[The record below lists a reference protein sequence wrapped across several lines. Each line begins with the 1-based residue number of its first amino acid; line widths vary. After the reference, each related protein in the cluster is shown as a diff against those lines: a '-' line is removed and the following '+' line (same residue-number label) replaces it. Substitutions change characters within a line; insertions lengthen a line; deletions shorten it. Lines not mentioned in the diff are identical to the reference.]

1 MHILAI
7 DTSTKCLSLSLID
20 ISKENS
26 IAHYIETEEENNHAK
41 KINLSIQDILEKC
54 EIKMENL
61 SAIALNEGPGSFTGL
76 RVGSSTAK
84 GLCYSL
90 DIPLINIC
98 GLGAYARFLYELRLN
113 DYSDVFVLLDARRGN
128 YFYSHFPFSNA
139 EERANFGHI
148 SDIEAIIKRKQRP
161 WIYYLDKDSEPPLS
175 AKDLTLVIIEK
186 WKQKVFVDIRNFE
199 PQYIVN
205 NYQTKK

>member
-1 MHILAI
+1 MYILAI

-20 ISKENS
+20 ISKENC
-26 IAHYIETEEENNHAK
+26 IAYYIEEEEENSHAR
-41 KINLSIQDILEKC
+41 KINLSIKDILEKC
-54 EIKMENL
+54 EIRMENL

-90 DIPLINIC
+90 NLPLINIC
-98 GLGAYARFLYELRLN
+98 GLCAYARFLYELRVN

-128 YFYSHFPFSNA
+128 YYYGHFSSSNA
-139 EERANFGHI
+139 EEQASFGHI
-148 SDIEAIIKRKQRP
+148 SDIEVCMNRKQKP
-161 WIYYLDKDSEPPLS
+161 WIYYLDKDSEPILG
-175 AKDLTLVIIEK
+175 AKDLTHVVMEK
-186 WKQKVFVDIRNFE
+186 WKQKVFADIRNFE